1 MRAESKGLGI
11 LALKGISIV
20 SVKDTGP
27 TFVQEH
33 TGRWLVGTLL
43 QDQRPLTLS
52 LETTDDVS
60 HLVTINMIIMETI

>member
-1 MRAESKGLGI
+1 MGI

-27 TFVQEH
+27 TVQEH

-43 QDQRPLTLS
+43 QDKRPLTLS

-60 HLVTINMIIMETI
+60 QLVTINMIIMETI